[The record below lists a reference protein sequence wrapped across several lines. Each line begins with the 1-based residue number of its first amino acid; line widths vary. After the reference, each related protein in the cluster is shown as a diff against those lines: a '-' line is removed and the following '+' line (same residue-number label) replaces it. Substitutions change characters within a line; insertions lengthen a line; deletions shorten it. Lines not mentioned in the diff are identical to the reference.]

1 MKKIITIVALCVVG
15 VLVVTTMALGFI
27 NTSFAQVEISDAISV
42 TVHKGGSKNQ
52 IYYKDTDAE
61 YFNKFVE
68 MFNTQSEQSIL
79 KSLFTGA
86 YSIEPEVINET
97 TGMSSKL
104 TSGYW
109 VVYRFADAQT
119 LKIDGEEYVDKSQQD
134 TKVTYKKLALS
145 VVETE
150 GMKLVTMYIF
160 NNVDD
165 SNATHTIKVYADL
178 TATYNYI
185 SDLEIVG

>member
-27 NTSFAQVEISDAISV
+27 NTSFAQVEIKDAISV
-42 TVHKGGSKNQ
+42 TVHKGGSKTQ

-61 YFNKFVE
+61 DFNKFVE
-68 MFNTQSEQSIL
+68 MFNNQSEQSIL

-86 YSIEPEVINET
+86 YSVEPEVINET

-109 VVYRFADAQT
+109 LVYRFADAQT
-119 LKIDGEEYVDKSQQD
+119 LKINGEEYVDKSQQN
-134 TKVTYKKLALS
+134 TTVTYKKLALS
-145 VVETE
+145 VTETE
-150 GMKLVTMYIF
+150 GMELVTMYIF

-165 SNATHTIKVYADL
+165 ANATHTVKVYADL
-178 TATYNYI
+178 AATYNYI
-185 SDLEIVG
+185 SGLEIVG